1 MTFLPSK
8 SLFYIVLAAL
18 FFLLSVPHGG
28 GETILGQSAELKNTA
43 EKPDAR
49 IVLRQLKFDTQE
61 ELEESRRLLVSAL
74 AFDSG
79 NADYHFELSRVYGA
93 LYDESVPSGKKKV
106 GETHFLDMSQI
117 QLEQV
122 LMIRPNDVPA
132 HYNLGVIYKRR
143 GKMELARDAFQRV
156 IQLTEKDPMPS
167 ASVIGSAWLQIGTVY
182 EEQGFFEEAR
192 DAYMKARKIGG
203 NRPEVQDALQGIG
216 EKQTFER
223 KTPPPR
229 ADGWTREYIS
239 GAEYTQFGADALRAQ
254 KQGGGIGALVPMA
267 GMMLF
272 DQFMSRRRDA
282 REAREFE

>member
-1 MTFLPSK
+1 MTFSLSK
-8 SLFYIVLAAL
+8 FLFPVALIGL
-18 FFLLSVPHGG
+18 FFLLPVRHGTC
-28 GETILGQSAELKNTA
+28 ETVSGQPAEIKNTA
-43 EKPDAR
+43 EKSDAR

-93 LYDESVPSGKKKV
+93 LYDESVPSGKNKV
-106 GETHFLDMSQI
+106 GETRFLNMSQS

-122 LMIRPNDVPA
+122 LMIRPHDVPA

-143 GKMELARDAFQRV
+143 GKMELARSAFQRV
-156 IQLTEKDPMPS
+156 IQLTEKDTVPS

-192 DAYMKARKIGG
+192 DAYMKAREIGG
-203 NRPEVQDALQGIG
+203 NRPEVQDALQGIV
-216 EKQTFER
+216 EKQTQER
-223 KTPPPR
+223 TTSPQR
-229 ADGWTREYIS
+229 VDRWTREYVS
-239 GAEYTQFGADALRAQ
+239 GADYAQFGPDALRAQ
-254 KQGGGIGALVPMA
+254 SYRGGIGALVPMA

-282 REAREFE
+282 REFE

>member
-1 MTFLPSK
+1 MIFFFRKKTPPVVL
-8 SLFYIVLAAL
+8 LCLLAA
-18 FFLLSVPHGG
+18 FFCFSEAV
-28 GETILGQSAELKNTA
+28 SAQDLNAPEPAQKM
-43 EKPDAR
+43 DAR
-49 IVLRQLKFDTQE
+49 VILRQLRFDNQE
-61 ELEESRRLLVSAL
+61 QLEESRRLLVSAL
-74 AFDSG
+74 AFDPG

-93 LYDESVPSGKKKV
+93 LYDESIPDGKKKT
-106 GETHFLDMSQI
+106 GETRLLDMSQS

-122 LMIRPNDVPA
+122 LMIRPHDIPA

-156 IQLTEKDPMPS
+156 IKLSEKDPVPS
-167 ASVIGSAWLQIGTVY
+167 TSVIGSAWLQIGTVY

-192 DAYMKARKIGG
+192 DAYMKAREIGG

-216 EKQTFER
+216 EKQTSER

-229 ADGWTREYIS
+229 VDGWTREYVS
-239 GAEYTQFGADALRAQ
+239 GADYTQFGADALRAQ
-254 KQGGGIGALVPMA
+254 KQGGGSGALVPMA

>member
-1 MTFLPSK
+1 MIFLFRKKTPPVVLLCL
-8 SLFYIVLAAL
+8 LFA
-18 FFLLSVPHGG
+18 FFCF
-28 GETILGQSAELKNTA
+28 SAPVSAQDLNTP
-43 EKPDAR
+43 EPVQKMDAR
-49 IVLRQLKFDTQE
+49 IVLRQLRFDNQE
-61 ELEESRRLLVSAL
+61 QLEESRRLLVSAL
-74 AFDSG
+74 AFDPG

-93 LYDESVPSGKKKV
+93 LYDESIPDGKKKI
-106 GETHFLDMSQI
+106 GETRLLDMSQS

-122 LMIRPNDVPA
+122 LMIRPHDVPA

-156 IQLTEKDPMPS
+156 IKLSEKDPVPS
-167 ASVIGSAWLQIGTVY
+167 TSVIGSAWLQIGTVY

-192 DAYMKARKIGG
+192 DAYMKAREIGG

-216 EKQTFER
+216 EKQTSER

-229 ADGWTREYIS
+229 VDGWTREYVS
-239 GAEYTQFGADALRAQ
+239 GADYTQFGADALRAQ